1 MIKRTFIKSPSLLVR
16 IRSDK
21 KSLGGARRGSKVKLG
36 IKRGYITKAREKL
49 MWYQYGSLVT
59 LLIYSTTRWSFS
71 STQCFY
77 HVATRF
83 DFQAGRGRAKL
94 RNDIPL
100 EAAVALV
107 AFGDRREERRGQ
119 LIWRERERE
128 REREKEEA
136 VTATDDQVDDNAVAQ
151 NGCYHKD

>member
-21 KSLGGARRGSKVKLG
+21 KGLGGARRGSKVKLG

-49 MWYQYGSLVT
+49 IWYQYGSLVT

-83 DFQAGRGRAKL
+83 DFQAGSGRAKL

-100 EAAVALV
+100 EAAVAAVALV
-107 AFGDRREERRGQ
+107 AFGIWGQKGGEERAIN
-119 LIWRERERE
+119 LERERE
-128 REREKEEA
+128 RGRGRRRKR
-136 VTATDDQVDDNAVAQ
+136 
-151 NGCYHKD
+151 